1 MSGSS
6 GIGRGRS
13 RGLLMQKFLN
23 KDVPVPSVESL
34 EDKAL
39 NKLGIPPPGS
49 TTEKTTESSSI
60 SSGDSSSK
68 LKLQDSDI
76 ENKNITIVK
85 RPLSCIGRGRGL
97 SNPSSLATSSG
108 QSDKI
113 AEIDETN
120 QVKKVIG
127 RGRGLLSSQKE
138 CSNSTP
144 SEISNEL
151 KDLKLSNDDKMTVS
165 SVEDK
170 SQFENSEK
178 PTTSKFRRREHPT
191 QIKEACNTRNDQSP
205 SIILSAN
212 YVKVYTTQP
221 HIYQYHVSFAP
232 TIDSRLM
239 RIKIVQGLSEDQL
252 GVVKEARAFD
262 GMNLYI
268 PQQLKN
274 KETVIKVN
282 KPTDNT
288 SVDVKIVF
296 TNNVN
301 FSECPMVYNVLFKRI
316 ENSLRMVKIGRDYFY
331 PEKKIVLDR
340 RRMEIW
346 PGYVTSIQNFDGGL
360 LLQCDVS
367 HKVIRND
374 SVYDIMMEINKSVNN
389 KGQMQTAAINQLLG
403 QIVLTPHN
411 NRNYRITDIDWTKNC
426 LSEFDK
432 SGEKISYRDY
442 FKNTYGL
449 QIRDLEQPLIVSK
462 SNSRGPKG
470 RKGSKDADGGLVYLI
485 PELCMLTGLT
495 DDMIKDFRLMR
506 ELHEHCRVTPKKRH
520 EALLEFVDNIYNCEE
535 ANKLLGYWGITIE
548 KDTVNIKACKMNPE
562 MIYFGNE
569 ASVSAGENA
578 EFKQALAHN
587 RVISGIR
594 IENWVLVAPKSL
606 MTKANGLL
614 QALMSKS
621 PKIGVNFSKPRIIEM
636 NNDRTEEY
644 IKELKRNVTSSVQ
657 LVVTILSAV
666 REDRY
671 NAIKKHCYVD
681 CPVPSQVVLAQT
693 LKEGPKLNSVAVNI
707 ALQINAKLGGELWA
721 VKIPIKKFMVVGLDV
736 WHDAKGRGRS
746 VGAVVGSTNALCT
759 RWFSKS
765 HLQEHD
771 KEIVYVLQSCMLSLL
786 KAYFEENNFL
796 PDTIFM
802 YRDGVSDGQLG
813 YVQKTEIEQ
822 FFKVFES
829 FSADY
834 KPNMVYNVVQKRIN
848 TRLYVSDPK
857 NKGQV
862 NNPNPGTIVD
872 HTVTR
877 ANLYDFFLV
886 SQSVRQGTVTPTH
899 YVVLCDN
906 SRYTPHQVQLMAYKT
921 CHIYYN
927 WPGTV
932 RVPAPCMYA
941 HKLAYMVGQNLKAE
955 PSHLLCDRLFYL

>member
-1 MSGSS
+1 
-6 GIGRGRS
+6 
-13 RGLLMQKFLN
+13 
-23 KDVPVPSVESL
+23 
-34 EDKAL
+34 
-39 NKLGIPPPGS
+39 
-49 TTEKTTESSSI
+49 
-60 SSGDSSSK
+60 
-68 LKLQDSDI
+68 
-76 ENKNITIVK
+76 
-85 RPLSCIGRGRGL
+85 
-97 SNPSSLATSSG
+97 
-108 QSDKI
+108 
-113 AEIDETN
+113 
-120 QVKKVIG
+120 
-127 RGRGLLSSQKE
+127 
-138 CSNSTP
+138 
-144 SEISNEL
+144 
-151 KDLKLSNDDKMTVS
+151 
-165 SVEDK
+165 
-170 SQFENSEK
+170 
-178 PTTSKFRRREHPT
+178 
-191 QIKEACNTRNDQSP
+191 
-205 SIILSAN
+205 
-212 YVKVYTTQP
+212 
-221 HIYQYHVSFAP
+221 
-232 TIDSRLM
+232 
-239 RIKIVQGLSEDQL
+239 
-252 GVVKEARAFD
+252 
-262 GMNLYI
+262 
-268 PQQLKN
+268 
-274 KETVIKVN
+274 
-282 KPTDNT
+282 
-288 SVDVKIVF
+288 
-296 TNNVN
+296 
-301 FSECPMVYNVLFKRI
+301 
-316 ENSLRMVKIGRDYFY
+316 
-331 PEKKIVLDR
+331 
-340 RRMEIW
+340 
-346 PGYVTSIQNFDGGL
+346 
-360 LLQCDVS
+360 
-367 HKVIRND
+367 
-374 SVYDIMMEINKSVNN
+374 
-389 KGQMQTAAINQLLG
+389 MQTAAINQLLG

-411 NRNYRITDIDWTKNC
+411 NRNYRITDIDWAKNC

-432 SGEKISYRDY
+432 GGEKISYRDY

-449 QIRDLEQPLIVSK
+449 QIRDLEQPMIVSK
-462 SNSRGPKG
+462 SNSRSGKNRGPKG
-470 RKGSKDADGGLVYLI
+470 SKEVDGGLVYLI

-520 EALLEFVDNIYNCEE
+520 EALLEFVDNIYSCEE
-535 ANKLLGYWGITIE
+535 AKKLLGYWGITIE
-548 KDTVNIKACKMNPE
+548 KDTVNINACKMNPE

-569 ASVSAGENA
+569 ASVSAGEQA

-587 RVISGIR
+587 KVIGGIR
-594 IENWVLVAPKSL
+594 IENWILISPKSL
-606 MTKANGLL
+606 LTKANGLL

-621 PKIGVNFSKPRIIEM
+621 PRVGVMFGKPKIVEM

-644 IKELKRNVTSSVQ
+644 LKELKRNVAPGVQ

-671 NAIKKHCYVD
+671 NAIKKFCYVD

-736 WHDAKGRGRS
+736 WHDTKGRSRS

-765 HLQEHD
+765 HLQEQD
-771 KEIVYVLQSCMLSLL
+771 KEIMYVLQSCMLSLL

-796 PDTIFM
+796 PETIFM

-857 NKGQV
+857 NKGQI

-906 SRYTPHQVQLMAYKT
+906 SKYTPHQVQLMAYKT

-955 PSHLLCDRLFYL
+955 PNILNDVDSCTEIEDLIEQAREAISNALLNTSSFDWKIGYHNSVKLCSQNTIKFDNCIILKRFCADDGFVNTFSFEE